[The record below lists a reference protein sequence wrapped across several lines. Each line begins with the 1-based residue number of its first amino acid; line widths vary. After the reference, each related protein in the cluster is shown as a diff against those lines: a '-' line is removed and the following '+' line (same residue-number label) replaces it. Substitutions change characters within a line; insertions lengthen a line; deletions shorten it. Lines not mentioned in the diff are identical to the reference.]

1 VLPPGNPSG
10 AIYGVIMMG
19 ALLAAESGRRE
30 TYLET
35 FLSALIAAC
44 LYWLAH
50 AYATVLGRRLATEQ
64 PLTLRG
70 LARALVHDWAL
81 VRGAA
86 IPLVALLVAWAA
98 GAAQQTAVDV
108 ALYSVVA
115 SLVIFEL
122 LAGALSGA
130 SRPELL
136 IEVGVG
142 LTMGLGVF
150 ALQIVLH

>member
-1 VLPPGNPSG
+1 MLPPGNPSG